1 MTDIH
6 AQTAATELAFFA
18 FDDANPRAVIGANNP
33 PAYLQVFE
41 EIDDLFMEAKNW
53 ADGEPIADEA
63 MHDTI
68 SSLRDKI
75 HDAGKRADEMRVEE
89 KKPHD
94 DAAKAIQD
102 RYNPYI
108 QPKKGKVD
116 LAKAALGDLLAAWR
130 KRVADEKAAEARRK
144 QEEAARLAAEAQAA
158 MRASSGN
165 LEARVDAEELL
176 VHAKAVEK
184 DAKRADKAATT
195 GLGLR
200 TVWRAELV
208 DEAAALDHY
217 YPLYREEF
225 LGMVRGYADADA
237 RSGVRV
243 IPGFRVYDEKVV

>member
-1 MTDIH
+1 M
-6 AQTAATELAFFA
+6 TAAIIDPPKTH
-18 FDDANPRAVIGANNP
+18 NNP

-41 EIDDLFMEAKNW
+41 EIADLFQTAKDF

-68 SSLRDKI
+68 SSLRDQL
-75 HDAGKRADEMRVEE
+75 HELGKRADELRVEE

-94 DAAKAIQD
+94 DAAAAVQAKYKPALTKVKQ
-102 RYNPYI
+102 
-108 QPKKGKVD
+108 GKD
-116 LAKAALGDLLAAWR
+116 ALGDLLAAWR

-176 VHAKAVEK
+176 AHAKSVEK
-184 DAKRADKAATT
+184 DARRSEKAATT

-200 TVWRAELV
+200 TVWVATMT
-208 DEAAALDHY
+208 DESAALDWAYNRDPEAFRALCQHAADTVV
-217 YPLYREEF
+217 RA
-225 LGMVRGYADADA
+225 GM
-237 RSGVRV
+237 RSV
-243 IPGFRVYDEKVV
+243 PGFKVEETKVV

>member
-1 MTDIH
+1 MTTPTLGH
-6 AQTAATELAFFA
+6 
-18 FDDANPRAVIGANNP
+18 NNP

-41 EIDDLFMEAKNW
+41 EIDDLYQTAKDF

-68 SSLRDKI
+68 SKIRDQI
-75 HDAGKRADEMRVEE
+75 HELGKRADELRVEE

-94 DAAKAIQD
+94 DAAKAVQD
-102 RYNPYI
+102 KYNPYI

-130 KRVADEKAAEARRK
+130 KRVADKKA
-144 QEEAARLAAEAQAA
+144 EAARLAREEADRKAAAAQEA

-165 LEARVDAEELL
+165 LEVREKAEELL
-176 VHAKAVEK
+176 QEAKAHERH
-184 DAKRADKAATT
+184 ARRTDKAAAT

-200 TVWRAELV
+200 TTWKAELV

-217 YPLYREEF
+217 YPLYREAF
-225 LGMVRGYADADA
+225 LDLVRGYAAADA
-237 RSGVRV
+237 RGGARK
-243 IPGFRVYDEKVV
+243 IPGFVVREERVV